1 MSCNLVIL
9 PTEQGVGSSAVR
21 LGIKHAIEQHG
32 YTVSNFHPFKD
43 ANISNQQLQTYFLE
57 ERQQDLLEDIMKA
70 FEAFQAK
77 SDFVLIE
84 GIYAKVGTNHEYAWF
99 AHHIDWFNNAMVR
112 ALMGYAIIITRPT
125 SNDLNHLEEKINLAL
140 TEISPEFVLGVIITK
155 LGAPLNEAGDI
166 KFSLI
171 DEKESAKLSITHYQ
185 VAQLPIFNNGT
196 AKLLG
201 TTKWNNEMA
210 QPRIS
215 DVMKVLGI
223 EPLIEGCDTSRRVR
237 RISVCSRTINNLV
250 EDLQAGTLIVSSV
263 DRSDVIV
270 AASLAEAKGV
280 KLAGL
285 LLTADYNIPQETVW
299 FCYGDSNNK
308 LPIYANQD
316 SRKTTGMIL
325 SLSDLDFNGVP
336 TDDAARLSLIK
347 QEISESVDIHTIESK
362 LNHQVTKKMSPAAFR
377 YMLIKKAQSAGKR
390 IVLPEGEELRTLT
403 AGIHCQEKGIADCV
417 LLGNYAKIHN
427 LAKANG
433 LNIPEN
439 MKILDPQDVA
449 PSYVDQLVELRKSKG
464 MTPEQALDVLLTDV
478 NYLGTMMIYNGEV
491 DGLVSGAENTTAATV
506 RPALQVIKTK
516 PNSSLVSSVFFMC
529 LEDQVLVYGD
539 CAINPDPTAEQLA
552 DIAIQSADTAVQFNI
567 EPRVAMIS
575 YSTGSSGTGADVEKV
590 KKATA
595 IVKEQRP
602 DILIDGPLQYDA
614 AMIKEVGEKKAPN
627 SPVAGK
633 ATVCIFPD
641 LNTGNTTYKAVQRS
655 ANVLSVGPLLQG
667 LNKPV
672 NDLSRGAT
680 VDDIIYTIAITAVQ
694 S

>member
-1 MSCNLVIL
+1 MSCNLIIL
-9 PTEQGVGSSAVR
+9 PTEQGVGSSAIR
-21 LGIKHAIEQHG
+21 LGMKHAIEQHG
-32 YTVSNFHPFKD
+32 YSVTNFHPFRD

-70 FEAFQAK
+70 FEPFQSK

-84 GIYAKVGTNHEYAWF
+84 GIYAKLGTNHEYAWF
-99 AHHIDWFNNAMVR
+99 ANHVDWFNSALIR
-112 ALMGYAIIITRPT
+112 AIMGYAIIVTRPT
-125 SNDLNHLEEKINLAL
+125 SNNLEYLEEKINLAL
-140 TEISPEFVLGVIITK
+140 SEISPEFVLGVIITK
-155 LGAPLNEAGDI
+155 LGAPLSETGAI
-166 KFSLI
+166 KFSLL
-171 DEKESAKLSITHYQ
+171 DEEDTFKLGITHYQ
-185 VAQLPIFNNGT
+185 VAQLPVFSKGT
-196 AKLLG
+196 TKLLG
-201 TTKWNNEMA
+201 TTKWNNEMS
-210 QPRIS
+210 QPRVADI
-215 DVMKVLGI
+215 MKFLNLS
-223 EPLIEGCDTSRRVR
+223 PLIEGTDTARRVR
-237 RISVCSRTINNLV
+237 RISVCSRTVNNLV
-250 EDLQAGTLIVSSV
+250 EDLQAGTLIVTAV
-263 DRSDVIV
+263 DRADVIV
-270 AASLAEAKGV
+270 AASLAEAKGI

-285 LLTADYNIPQETVW
+285 LLTADYAVPQETVW
-299 FCYGDSNNK
+299 FCYGDSTNK

-316 SRKTTGMIL
+316 SRKTVSMLIDIHD
-325 SLSDLDFNGVP
+325 SEFNGVP
-336 TDDAARLSLIK
+336 EDDKDRSELIK
-347 QEISESVDIHTIESK
+347 REISESIDIQTIESK

-377 YMLIKKAQSAGKR
+377 YMLIKKAQAAGKR
-390 IVLPEGEELRTLT
+390 IVLPEGDEPRTLK
-403 AGIHCQEKGIADCV
+403 AAIHCQEKGIADCV
-417 LLGNYAKIHN
+417 LLGNYDKIQN
-427 LAKANG
+427 LARANG
-433 LNIPEN
+433 LEIPSN
-439 MKILDPQDVA
+439 MRIIDPMDVA

-464 MTPEQALDVLLTDV
+464 MTPEQALDILTTDV

-506 RPALQVIKTK
+506 RPALQIIKTK
-516 PNSSLVSSVFFMC
+516 PNSALVSSVFFMC

-539 CAINPDPTAEQLA
+539 CAINPDPTAEELA
-552 DIAIQSADTAVQFNI
+552 DIAIQSADTATQFNI

-575 YSTGSSGTGADVEKV
+575 YSTGTSGTGADVEKV
-590 KKATA
+590 KKATEL
-595 IVKEQRP
+595 VKQQRP

-680 VDDIIYTIAITAVQ
+680 VDDIVYTIAITAVQ